1 VSQRRIKIIK
11 IVGDSF
17 QFFCFTRYSDRAM
30 TKRFYRSKTEEIP
43 INETMDIYKV
53 CTELLDKYF
62 EGGASTPISVRLTK
76 LEPERNIQLDL
87 FDDRKDKRQ
96 ILGHTV
102 DAIRAKFGL
111 TSRAVSFTDAGTALK
126 RENLVGGHLA

>member
-1 VSQRRIKIIK
+1 MKGEPAHQ
-11 IVGDSF
+11 
-17 QFFCFTRYSDRAM
+17 
-30 TKRFYRSKTEEIP
+30 
-43 INETMDIYKV
+43 
-53 CTELLDKYF
+53 L
-62 EGGASTPISVRLTK
+62 SVRLTK